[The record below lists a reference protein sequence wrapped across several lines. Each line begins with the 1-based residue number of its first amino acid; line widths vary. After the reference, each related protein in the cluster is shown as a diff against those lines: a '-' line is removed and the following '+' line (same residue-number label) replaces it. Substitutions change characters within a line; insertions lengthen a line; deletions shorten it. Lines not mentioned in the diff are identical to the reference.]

1 MNFFYNNKLLNN
13 LNINV
18 VLLLNF
24 FLLTLPISFI
34 LGNAIVNINC
44 FIIILLFFY
53 IYFSNKSLNSD
64 YKVLIFPSRDSF
76 ERSKQRLFL
85 QKR

>member
-18 VLLLNF
+18 VLLLKF

-64 YKVLIFPSRDSF
+64 YKVLILVFLLFFSF
-76 ERSKQRLFL
+76 IFNQYFFF
-85 QKR
+85 